1 MNTHDRKPARPFGVT
16 LAILLCVLF
25 FSVIPLISV
34 GSRVMIERHI
44 AGNQTFMMPDGSTVD
59 AVSGVDEGGALDD
72 GAVRVQIAVSVVFI
86 VVAFFAWRGRSNV
99 MRYLFMA
106 AVIGIALVLLYQNF
120 VLFRDSGFEGGT
132 GAALL
137 GFVRN
142 INILFLILLPA
153 YVVWYLNRAPARAF
167 YRGYYLKKELDWLAA
182 QDED

>member
-1 MNTHDRKPARPFGVT
+1 MHTRHGKPARPFGVT

-25 FSVIPLISV
+25 FSLIPLISV

-44 AGNQTFMMPDGSTVD
+44 TRDQTFVLPDGSTVE
-59 AVSGVDEGGALDD
+59 AISGVDEGGALDE
-72 GAVRVQIAVSVVFI
+72 GAVRVQIAVSVFFI

-106 AVIGIALVLLYQNF
+106 AVVGIALILLYQNF

-132 GAALL
+132 GEALL
-137 GFVRN
+137 RFLRN

-167 YRGYYLKKELDWLAA
+167 YRGYYLQKELDWLAA